1 MKKIDITVDNKTY
14 TFICEWHN
22 TRSGFAHDCTLFIN
36 NSEVTTAHCYYINRT
51 WEVYQYQTV
60 CLCALNNEIQ
70 RYIDYKKARFME
82 ANNYKRLTAARAD
95 VLYKEYIAP
104 REYFK
109 MLKAVQDQLH
119 NKVF

>member
-1 MKKIDITVDNKTY
+1 MRIIRINKGEKE
-14 TFICEWHN
+14 FMFVCSSRD

-36 NSEVTTAHCYYINRT
+36 NVQKAEATCYYINRT

-60 CLCALNNEIQ
+60 CLCALDNEIK